1 MQLRQQDDSDVDMDE
16 SVQSKQSNGDAASFI
31 ETEAQLRN
39 HRLPLTCLCVDSEDK
54 YVFTAS
60 KDGSIIKWCLT
71 TRKILN
77 KVNSIK
83 KKDAEA
89 NPKLAERRHVN
100 HINAIAISSD
110 DKFLATGGWD
120 KKIRIWSPDNLTWLH
135 TFTLHRREITA
146 LAFRRGHHTLYSG
159 SVDKSV
165 MLWTLED
172 DNNRSFVDT
181 LIGHESPITSM
192 DTCRKERVLTA
203 GGLDQS
209 IRIWKIVEQAQTVFQ
224 SKHGSA
230 DVARYIDD
238 KTFVSGGEDGSI
250 TLWTTMKRSSLFSL
264 KVHGVD
270 EKTKLN
276 NWVTSL
282 ATYPIKQAKKT
293 SDERPTK
300 RRKLDDDANVS
311 QENDDENSDKEH
323 SSDEDAGGE
332 EQQVTD
338 TTRPYALVA
347 SGSCDSKLHVW
358 KVIKNE
364 FVHHQSFD
372 CPGFINDLRF
382 TSDGRKLVVACGK
395 EHRFGRWAVK
405 KEAKN
410 AMRIFEL
417 KDIET

>member
-1 MQLRQQDDSDVDMDE
+1 MQLREQDDIDMD
-16 SVQSKQSNGDAASFI
+16 SDDGSNANSDKEAGGI
-31 ETEAQLRN
+31 LLEPEAQLRN
-39 HRLPLTCLCVDSEDK
+39 HRLPLTCVCLDSKDK
-54 YVFTAS
+54 YAFTAS
-60 KDGSIIKWCLT
+60 KDGSVIKWCLAS
-71 TRKILN
+71 RKILN
-77 KVNSIK
+77 KVNSVK
-83 KKDAEA
+83 KKDAEL
-89 NPKLAERRHVN
+89 NSKLAERRHVS

-120 KKIRIWSPDNLTWLH
+120 KKIRVWSPDNLSWLH
-135 TFTLHRREITA
+135 SFTLHRREITA

-165 MLWTLED
+165 MIWTLED

-192 DTCRKERVLTA
+192 DTSRRERVLTT

-224 SKHGSA
+224 SKHGSV

-238 KTFVSGGEDGSI
+238 KTFVSGGEDGNI
-250 TLWTTMKRSSLFSL
+250 TLWTTMKRSSLCSL
-264 KVHGVD
+264 RPHGVD
-270 EKTKLN
+270 EKTKLS

-282 ATYPIKQAKKT
+282 ATYPIKQPQHKNG
-293 SDERPTK
+293 DRPRK
-300 RRKLDDDANVS
+300 RIKLDNEEDVDQRS
-311 QENDDENSDKEH
+311 DENSDKDDE
-323 SSDEDAGGE
+323 SDEDDTGAG
-332 EQQVTD
+332 QQVPD
-338 TTRPYALVA
+338 AVRPCALVA
-347 SGSCDSKLHVW
+347 SGSCNDKLHVW
-358 KVIKNE
+358 KVVKNE

-372 CPGFINDLRF
+372 CPGFINDLKF
-382 TSDGRKLVVACGK
+382 TSDGRKLIAACGK

-417 KDIET
+417 KNIET